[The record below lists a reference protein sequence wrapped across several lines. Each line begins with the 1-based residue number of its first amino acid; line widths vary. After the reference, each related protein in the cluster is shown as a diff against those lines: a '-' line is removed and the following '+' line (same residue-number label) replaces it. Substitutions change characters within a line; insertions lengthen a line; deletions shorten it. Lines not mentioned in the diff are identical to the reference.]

1 MITLLAKLFIREDLP
16 EAEMRTAYGKIGGTA
31 GIILNVFLFGFKLFA
46 GLVSGSISITADA
59 MNNLSDSGSAIVTL
73 VGFKMAA
80 EEPDPEHPFGHGR
93 IEYIAGF
100 IVSLLI
106 LVMAVEL
113 IRDSIGR
120 IIHPEEITFSWLVIG
135 ILIVT
140 ILVKCYMAFY
150 NHRIGKL
157 INSATVRAAAV
168 DSISDCVAT
177 TVVIVVTIISHL
189 TGIIWLDGI
198 AGLAVGCFILK
209 AGFQS
214 AMDTINPLLGVAPD
228 PEFVKQIRMVMHRQD
243 KRITGIHDLIIHDYG
258 PGRRIVSLH
267 AEVPAEG
274 DILELHDI
282 IDNAEKDLEETL
294 HCTATIHMD
303 PIVTDDPRV
312 LKLKTQILTILQEIS
327 TTLSM
332 HDFRVVPGPTHTNLV
347 FDVLMPFGF
356 QMEVDELTEEIQR
369 AVVSEIGDRYYCV
382 IHYDTDYS
390 VQMVKQKRGIN

>member
-1 MITLLAKLFIREDLP
+1 MITLLAKIFLKEGAT
-16 EAEMRTAYGKIGGTA
+16 EAETRTAYGKICGLA
-31 GIILNVFLFGFKLFA
+31 GIILNVFLFAFKLFA
-46 GLVSGSISITADA
+46 GLISGSISIMADA

-80 EEPDPEHPFGHGR
+80 EDPDPEHPFGHGR
-93 IEYIAGF
+93 IEYVSGF

-113 IRDSIGR
+113 IRDSVVR
-120 IIHPEEITFSWLVIG
+120 IIHPEEIAFSWLIIG
-135 ILIVT
+135 ILLVT

-150 NHRIGKL
+150 NHRIGNRIK
-157 INSATVRAAAV
+157 SATIRAAAI
-168 DSISDCVAT
+168 DSISDCAAT
-177 TVVIVVTIISHL
+177 TVVIVATIVSHY
-189 TGIIWLDGI
+189 TGIVLLDGI
-198 AGLAVGCFILK
+198 AGLAVGLFILK

-312 LKLKTQILTILQEIS
+312 LKLKTQVLTVLQEIS

-356 QMEVDELTEEIQR
+356 SMSEEELTDEIQNT
-369 AVVSEIGDRYYCV
+369 VVTEIGDRYFCV

-390 VQMVKQKRGIN
+390 VQMVKQKKRD